1 MTQLKYGKNT
11 IISSLFELT
20 ILSITSSLILTAK
33 GSRVTKGRKLNDLTS
48 NYPISS
54 VDLKNKSVS
63 ILQSTHKIHEEGVYI
78 SSLSCNGKINATT
91 KTSGY

>member
-1 MTQLKYGKNT
+1 MTQLKYGENT

-20 ILSITSSLILTAK
+20 ILSTTPSLILIAK

-54 VDLKNKSVS
+54 VDLKNNQYQFYKALIKFMKKVS
-63 ILQSTHKIHEEGVYI
+63 ILVVY
-78 SSLSCNGKINATT
+78 LVTVK
-91 KTSGY
+91 